1 MATLQEIAR
10 VRLVCQLEDVL
21 DQVADPI
28 RKVVGDTLD
37 TVQRHYYLVPKSLVN
52 ETGELVPRDPP
63 EDAIDEQVSKLWLNV
78 NS

>member
-1 MATLQEIAR
+1 MATLQEVAR

-37 TVQRHYYLVPKSLVN
+37 TVQRHYYLVPKSVVN

-63 EDAIDEQVSKLWLNV
+63 VDAVEEQISKLWSGV